1 MSVNKQ
7 SLTNEASATASDV
20 FFLSVSALSTA
31 IKCCN
36 IPETELNM
44 LREPMMKTLTGIILL
59 STCLAAV
66 LFPHN
71 LAAAEDA
78 KHQPNLN
85 SSEQAQ
91 PIFKKIRRSSN
102 NISSRVSQRI
112 ITPRNSKPALN
123 QAHLIHTALPYT
135 LSQSE

>member
-1 MSVNKQ
+1 MEVNKQ

-20 FFLSVSALSTA
+20 FSLSFIAPSTV
-31 IKCCN
+31 IKYCN
-36 IPETELNM
+36 KPETELNIR
-44 LREPMMKTLTGIILL
+44 REPMMKTFTSMMLL
-59 STCLAAV
+59 STCLTAA

-91 PIFKKIRRSSN
+91 PIFKKMRRSSN
-102 NISSRVSQRI
+102 GLSNRVSQRI
-112 ITPRNSKPALN
+112 ITSRNSKTSLK

>member
-1 MSVNKQ
+1 
-7 SLTNEASATASDV
+7 
-20 FFLSVSALSTA
+20 
-31 IKCCN
+31 
-36 IPETELNM
+36 
-44 LREPMMKTLTGIILL
+44 MMKTLISMMLL
-59 STCLAAV
+59 SACLAAA

-85 SSEQAQ
+85 SSEQVQ

-102 NISSRVSQRI
+102 YLSNRVSQRI
-112 ITPRNSKPALN
+112 ITPRNSKTSLK

-135 LSQSE
+135 LSQPE

>member
-1 MSVNKQ
+1 
-7 SLTNEASATASDV
+7 
-20 FFLSVSALSTA
+20 
-31 IKCCN
+31 
-36 IPETELNM
+36 
-44 LREPMMKTLTGIILL
+44 MKTLTGIFLL
-59 STCLAAV
+59 SACLTAT

-85 SSEQAQ
+85 SSKQAQ

-102 NISSRVSQRI
+102 GLSNRLSQRI
-112 ITPRNSKPALN
+112 ITSRNSKTSLK

-135 LSQSE
+135 LSKSE